1 MMTRV
6 KGLTVDKLRTLI
18 SSTVKDALEDS
29 VEDLLA
35 LTSEKYLHSIKEA
48 RRDYK
53 EGRVKTFEEIHD
65 IR

>member
-18 SSTVKDALEDS
+18 SSTVKDALEDF

-35 LTSEKYLHSIKEA
+35 LTSEKYLTPSRKQ
-48 RRDYK
+48 
-53 EGRVKTFEEIHD
+53 EETTKKAE
-65 IR
+65 